1 MTQVATVEKILNPTQ
16 AMVSVVRQSACAHDC
31 ADCAGCGS
39 TPMPIRAKAENP
51 IGAKVGQQ
59 VVVESSSKKLMG
71 IVGVVYILPL
81 ALFLMGYLFTPML
94 PESLRYV
101 TACGGFVLGILAAV
115 KYDRY
120 TRDQGGFQ
128 FTIKRLF

>member
-1 MTQVATVEKILNPTQ
+1 MTQVATVEKILNQSQ
-16 AMVSVVRQSACAHDC
+16 AMISVVRQSACAHDC

-39 TPMPIRAKAENP
+39 SPMPIRAKAENP
-51 IGAKVGQQ
+51 IDAKVGQQ

-81 ALFLMGYLFTPML
+81 ALFLIGYMATGML
-94 PESLRYV
+94 SESLRYV
-101 TACGGFVLGILAAV
+101 TACVGFVLGILVAV
-115 KYDRY
+115 KYDRH

-128 FTIKRLF
+128 FTIRRLF